1 MHVEVQV
8 ALNFL
13 ISFLYNKLPR
23 RRVNQFGEELEKA
36 LRQKFIGHW
45 YPERPMKG
53 SGYRC
58 LKTIPPLDPVFGA
71 AAMQSGMNL
80 PDIQENLPKELSI
93 WIDPGE
99 VSYRLGEKGS
109 VKGLYSEGGSDSCQ
123 ESQKYDISR
132 TFNPDAQCFNPVD
145 HVTTHLNEISLCVP
159 PSPINSDSISVFK
172 SNNSVNVFHS
182 NSTPP
187 TIFTTATFAQ
197 TKFGS
202 TKLKSVGKRSHR
214 LSPTEFNSYIKQRAT
229 GQQTQQNYFPQQ
241 RQQVLSTSNPLP
253 TNTKVTS
260 PRFISVTRSSTNP
273 LQQSRSLSPNTQHH
287 LDTNVLVLASTQ
299 QSRFP
304 LTTTT
309 LQKHFVSSE
318 VATRTANNTF
328 GGPGNDL
335 DANSSSITGVVTACS
350 NPNVNTTIPPQIIS
364 QNSASL
370 PVPSNQLPSIF
381 NKLSFGTIRN
391 TSTTQQFFS
400 IPVLGEAN
408 SRISKLDSM
417 STLCP
422 NNSSHYQHLL
432 VAN

>member
-58 LKTIPPLDPVFGA
+58 LKTVPPLDPVFGA

-80 PDIQENLPKELSI
+80 SDIQENLPKELSI

-109 VKGLYSEGGSDSCQ
+109 VKGLYSKCESDSCQ
-123 ESQKYDISR
+123 EPHDTSR
-132 TFNPDAQCFNPVD
+132 TFNPDAQCFKPVD
-145 HVTTHLNEISLCVP
+145 HVTTHLNQISLCVS
-159 PSPINSDSISVFK
+159 PSPVNSDPISVLN
-172 SNNSVNVFHS
+172 SNNLVNGFHS
-182 NSTPP
+182 NSTPT

-202 TKLKSVGKRSHR
+202 TKLKNVDKRIHR
-214 LSPTEFNSYIKQRAT
+214 LSPTEFNRYIKQRVT
-229 GQQTQQNYFPQQ
+229 RQQTHQNCFTQQ
-241 RQQVLSTSNPLP
+241 RQQIISTFNPLLS
-253 TNTKVTS
+253 S
-260 PRFISVTRSSTNP
+260 PRFISVTGSSTNP
-273 LQQSRSLSPNTQHH
+273 IQQSGSLSPNTQH
-287 LDTNVLVLASTQ
+287 LDTNKLVLTSTQ
-299 QSRFP
+299 QPRFP
-304 LTTTT
+304 LTTSTI
-309 LQKHFVSSE
+309 QKRFVSSGVTSQTE
-318 VATRTANNTF
+318 PDVFTNNIF
-328 GGPGNDL
+328 SVPEKDL
-335 DANSSSITGVVTACS
+335 DANSDNITGKVTACS
-350 NPNVNTTIPPQIIS
+350 DLKVNTTMSPQIIP
-364 QNSASL
+364 QHSASL
-370 PVPSNQLPSIF
+370 PVPRNQFPSIF
-381 NKLSFGTIRN
+381 NKSYFGTSRN
-391 TSTTQQFFS
+391 SLTTQPILS
-400 IPVLGEAN
+400 NPVLGEAN
-408 SRISKLDSM
+408 SRIHRLDSM
-417 STLCP
+417 SKLCP